1 LILIIPSSSVHFST
15 YPQKAQKYGRV
26 LEKKRVELT
35 EAESTLDVTD
45 DKETELNRQMQDL
58 AEEANTAAETK
69 TRLENEVREASMP
82 IKKKEQERGLLG
94 RELAQEKKKYSS
106 AVRRLEQARKQI
118 LESQGNV
125 AEEERTRT
133 RKIAQTETDLAR
145 AKEQVEPLKEEVRLQ
160 LSNYQDVEP
169 AVAQMK
175 ETMEGTQRQV
185 NAVQQKMNT
194 LQQDS
199 GEGRTALA
207 VFGNKCK
214 ALYEVRDSL
223 LSVFAISSIET

>member
-1 LILIIPSSSVHFST
+1 M
-15 YPQKAQKYGRV
+15 
-26 LEKKRVELT
+26 ELT

-82 IKKKEQERGLLG
+82 IKKKEQEHDLLG
-94 RELAQEKKKYSS
+94 RELAQEKKKHSS

-214 ALYEVRDSL
+214 ALYEVRYSCYMC
-223 LSVFAISSIET
+223 VCFVISSIET